1 MCAVLA
7 TAVSDAIAV
16 KIILNVSGVVT
27 IVKSVAFAL
36 LSNNPHCSG
45 IRQWGNNVSM
55 RIDATPY
62 QVPFNITMPGYLWS
76 NATINSGDI
85 PDIVIVPYIQSANAN
100 GLQILIDYETGH
112 TYVPGTSVTN
122 VLWIAIGCIKN

>member
-1 MCAVLA
+1 MQ
-7 TAVSDAIAV
+7 IGQY
-16 KIILNVSGVVT
+16 IG
-27 IVKSVAFAL
+27 L
-36 LSNNPHCSG
+36 LLD
-45 IRQWGNNVSM
+45 IKQWGNSISM

-85 PDIVIVPYIQSANAN
+85 PDIVIVPYIQNANAN

-122 VLWIAIGCIKN
+122 VLWIAIGYNNLNTYSNIMSSPR

>member
-1 MCAVLA
+1 MN
-7 TAVSDAIAV
+7 TE
-16 KIILNVSGVVT
+16 
-27 IVKSVAFAL
+27 
-36 LSNNPHCSG
+36 
-45 IRQWGNNVSM
+45 QWGNNVSM

-85 PDIVIVPYIQSANAN
+85 PDIVIVPYIQNANAN

-122 VLWIAIGCIKN
+122 VLWIAIGYNNLNTYSNIMNSPR

>member
-1 MCAVLA
+1 
-7 TAVSDAIAV
+7 
-16 KIILNVSGVVT
+16 
-27 IVKSVAFAL
+27 
-36 LSNNPHCSG
+36 
-45 IRQWGNNVSM
+45 M

-85 PDIVIVPYIQSANAN
+85 PDIVIVPYIQNANAN

-112 TYVPGTSVTN
+112 TYVPGTSVSN
-122 VLWIAIGCIKN
+122 VLWLAIGRVLI

>member
-1 MCAVLA
+1 MPLSFATEIGVSNLVKEILYDTRKLVLL
-7 TAVSDAIAV
+7 VEM
-16 KIILNVSGVVT
+16 
-27 IVKSVAFAL
+27 F
-36 LSNNPHCSG
+36 PHCR
-45 IRQWGNNVSM
+45 IPEQWGNNVRM

-85 PDIVIVPYIQSANAN
+85 PDIVIVPYIQNANAN

-112 TYVPGTSVTN
+112 TYVPGTSVSN
-122 VLWIAIGCIKN
+122 VLWLAIGRVLI